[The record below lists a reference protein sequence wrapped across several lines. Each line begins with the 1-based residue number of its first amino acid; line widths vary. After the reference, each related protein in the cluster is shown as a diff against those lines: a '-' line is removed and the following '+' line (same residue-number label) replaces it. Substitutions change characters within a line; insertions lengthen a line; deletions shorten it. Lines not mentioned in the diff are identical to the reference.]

1 MTVDDFDKKYTAI
14 QTRLKVATA
23 KRDKLANSHARWAQK
38 VRFLFEKL
46 SKIRVKAFIAATG
59 IRIKS
64 LVEYEARVYRVDALT
79 LEGDTLAIYLR
90 ERDNPDNVIK
100 VTDPQLLKRF
110 QKPAAAP
117 GVPEAGTDEPA

>member
-1 MTVDDFDKKYTAI
+1 MTDEQFELKYAAI

-46 SKIRVKAFIAATG
+46 SKIRVKAFVASTG

-110 QKPAAAP
+110 QKPAAA
-117 GVPEAGTDEPA
+117 EPAAPANNESV

>member
-1 MTVDDFDKKYTAI
+1 MTAEDFDKKYTAI

-46 SKIRVKAFIAATG
+46 SKIRVKAFVASTG

-110 QKPAAAP
+110 QKPAAA
-117 GVPEAGTDEPA
+117 EPAAPANNEPV

>member
-1 MTVDDFDKKYTAI
+1 M
-14 QTRLKVATA
+14 ATA

-46 SKIRVKAFIAATG
+46 SKIRVKAFVASTG

-110 QKPAAAP
+110 QKPAAA
-117 GVPEAGTDEPA
+117 EPAAPANNEPV